1 MGDPGLLQKI
11 PDIPALL
18 PQGSGDREQAAAAD
32 RTLAGLDAMADLALN
47 HRLAQ
52 GALGGIVRVGLE
64 LVERCPDVGLVIGGV
79 LEFDHRQG
87 QTIDVDHQIRAEV
100 VPGALDRELVHHQPI
115 IGGRV
120 AESDHLEANADLL
133 APIHL
138 GDR

>member
-1 MGDPGLLQKI
+1 MVAQRINLVVDTLDGA
-11 PDIPALL
+11 PALEAFL
-18 PQGSGDREQAAAAD
+18 ISTQGAQ
-32 RTLAGLDAMADLALN
+32 AGLDAIADHQQHIGREQVGDVLL
-47 HRLAQ
+47 
-52 GALGGIVRVGLE
+52 VGLQ
-64 LVERCPDVGLVIGGV
+64 LVERGPDVGLVIGGV